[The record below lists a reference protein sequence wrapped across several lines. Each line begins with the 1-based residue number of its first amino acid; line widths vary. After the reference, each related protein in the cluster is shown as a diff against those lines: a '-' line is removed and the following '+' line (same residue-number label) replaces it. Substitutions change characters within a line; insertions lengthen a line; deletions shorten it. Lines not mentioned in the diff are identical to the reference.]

1 MAVTLN
7 KDGTPRKVGSGKTK
21 GAGCF
26 EKTTWSILKDFV
38 GEEVEIPISRVW
50 LRSVGVSEKQSPKRK
65 AKKRKPVFQKPEPK
79 NLTKEKVLPE
89 QLPSNLSQNSIPP
102 KNINQGEEYDPPPLF
117 ASDDGIRNY

>member
-21 GAGCF
+21 GAGCY
-26 EKTTWSILKDFV
+26 EKTTWSVLKDYV

-50 LRSVGVSEKQSPKRK
+50 LRSVGVSEKKSPTRK
-65 AKKRKPVFQKPEPK
+65 AKKVKPAIQKPEPK
-79 NLTKEKVLPE
+79 NQTKEKVLSQQFIPK
-89 QLPSNLSQNSIPP
+89 LSPNSIPP

-117 ASDDGIRNY
+117 ASEGGIRNY

>member
-26 EKTTWSILKDFV
+26 EKTTWSVLKDFV

-65 AKKRKPVFQKPEPK
+65 AKKRKPVVQKPEPK
-79 NLTKEKVLPE
+79 NLTKEKVSPE
-89 QLPSNLSQNSIPP
+89 QLPPKLAQNSIPP

>member
-1 MAVTLN
+1 MN

-26 EKTTWSILKDFV
+26 EKTTWSVLKDFV

-50 LRSVGVSEKQSPKRK
+50 LRSVGISEKQSPKRN
-65 AKKRKPVFQKPEPK
+65 AKKRKSVFQKPDPK
-79 NLTKEKVLPE
+79 HLTKEKVLPE
-89 QLPSNLSQNSIPP
+89 QLTSKLSPNSIPP

>member
-7 KDGTPRKVGSGKTK
+7 KDGNPRKVGSGKTK

-26 EKTTWSILKDFV
+26 EKTTWSVLKDFV

-50 LRSVGVSEKQSPKRK
+50 LRSVGVSEKKSPKRK
-65 AKKRKPVFQKPEPK
+65 AKKVKPTIQRPQLK

-89 QLPSNLSQNSIPP
+89 QLTPKLSSNSIPP
-102 KNINQGEEYDPPPLF
+102 KNTNPGEEYDPPPLF

>member
-7 KDGTPRKVGSGKTK
+7 KDGNPRKVGSGKTK

-26 EKTTWSILKDFV
+26 EKTTWSVLKNFL

-50 LRSVGVSEKQSPKRK
+50 LRSVGVSEKKSSKRK
-65 AKKRKPVFQKPEPK
+65 AKKTKSVVQKPEPK

-89 QLPSNLSQNSIPP
+89 QLPPKLSQNSIPP